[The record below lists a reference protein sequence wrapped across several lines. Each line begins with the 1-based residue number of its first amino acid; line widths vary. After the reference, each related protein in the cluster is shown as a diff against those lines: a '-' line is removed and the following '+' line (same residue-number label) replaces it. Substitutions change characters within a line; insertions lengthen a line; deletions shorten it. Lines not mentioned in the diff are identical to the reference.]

1 MNDALTTTA
10 WDFGSGQLPYR
21 DQLFKTALRLTRS
34 VEESEDL
41 LQETYLKA
49 YRHYHQFT
57 EGTNLKAWLFRIL
70 KNTFINS
77 YRKNRNR
84 PQLLD
89 FDELRDSGDGFDEGL
104 PAAQDPETDLLSNE
118 LDGEIKEA
126 LMALPH
132 HYRMA
137 VLMVDLQG
145 LSYQEVADALA
156 VPIGTI
162 MSRLYRGRKKIE
174 RSPFELWPANQ
185 LRLGRTETAARRRVP
200 GRRQLTQNRRAG
212 RLNCRPRGSSGYY
225 LRDGR
230 HRAGNDCR

>member
-1 MNDALTTTA
+1 MNDSLTTTA
-10 WDFGSGQLPYR
+10 WDFSSGQLPYR
-21 DQLFKTALRLTRS
+21 VQLFKTALRMTHS
-34 VEESEDL
+34 IEESEDL

-70 KNTFINS
+70 KNTFING
-77 YRKNRNR
+77 YRRNRNR
-84 PQLLD
+84 PQMLD
-89 FDELRDSGDGFDEGL
+89 FDELRDSGDGFDESL
-104 PAAQDPETDLLSNE
+104 PMTQHPENDFLGQE
-118 LDGEIKEA
+118 LDHEIREA

-174 RSPFELWPANQ
+174 RALLNY
-185 LRLGRTETAARRRVP
+185 GRRTNYVP
-200 GRRQLTQNRRAG
+200 GIPRRQRNANR
-212 RLNCRPRGSSGYY
+212 CSI
-225 LRDGR
+225 
-230 HRAGNDCR
+230 

>member
-1 MNDALTTTA
+1 MNHSRPTTA
-10 WDFGSGQLPYR
+10 WDFSSGQLPFR

-57 EGTNLKAWLFRIL
+57 EGTNLKAWLFRIM
-70 KNTFINS
+70 KNAFINS
-77 YRKNRNR
+77 YRRTKNR
-84 PQLLD
+84 PAMLD
-89 FDELRDSGDGFDEGL
+89 FDELRDSGESFEENA
-104 PAAQDPETDLLSNE
+104 PTMQSPEFDLLGRE
-118 LDGEIKEA
+118 MDHEVRDA
-126 LMALPH
+126 LMSLPH

-174 RSPFELWPANQ
+174 KALLSY
-185 LRLGRTETAARRRVP
+185 
-200 GRRQLTQNRRAG
+200 GRRTNYVAGTPRRQ
-212 RLNCRPRGSSGYY
+212 
-225 LRDGR
+225 RD
-230 HRAGNDCR
+230 ASAIA

>member
-1 MNDALTTTA
+1 MNDTATTA
-10 WDFGSGQLPYR
+10 WDFDNGQLPYR

-49 YRHYHQFT
+49 FRHYHQFT
-57 EGTNLKAWLFRIL
+57 EGTNLKAWLFRIM
-70 KNTFINS
+70 KNSFINT
-77 YRKNRNR
+77 YRRNKNR
-84 PQLLD
+84 PQMMD
-89 FDELRDSGDGFDEGL
+89 FDELRDSGDGFDEVT
-104 PAAQDPETDLLSNE
+104 PSTQDPEFDLLSQE
-118 LDGEIKEA
+118 LDHEVREA
-126 LMALPH
+126 LMQLPH

-174 RSPFELWPANQ
+174 RALLNY
-185 LRLGRTETAARRRVP
+185 GRRTNYVP
-200 GRRQLTQNRRAG
+200 GKPRRQRD
-212 RLNCRPRGSSGYY
+212 SSV
-225 LRDGR
+225 
-230 HRAGNDCR
+230 AA

>member
-1 MNDALTTTA
+1 MNDTLTTTA
-10 WDFGSGQLPYR
+10 WDFSSAQLPYR

-70 KNTFINS
+70 KNTFING
-77 YRKNRNR
+77 YRRNRNR
-84 PQLLD
+84 PQMLD
-89 FDELRDSGDGFDEGL
+89 FDELRDSGEDFEAGV
-104 PAAQDPETDLLSNE
+104 PMSQNPETDYLGQE
-118 LDGEIKEA
+118 LDHEIREA

-174 RSPFELWPANQ
+174 RALLNY
-185 LRLGRTETAARRRVP
+185 
-200 GRRQLTQNRRAG
+200 GRRTNYVSGTPRRQ
-212 RLNCRPRGSSGYY
+212 
-225 LRDGR
+225 RDAAP
-230 HRAGNDCR
+230 HLS

>member
-1 MNDALTTTA
+1 MNDATTITA
-10 WDFGSGQLPYR
+10 WDFSSGQLPFR

-57 EGTNLKAWLFRIL
+57 EGTNLKAWLFRIM
-70 KNTFINS
+70 KNSFINT
-77 YRKNRNR
+77 YRRNKNR
-84 PQLLD
+84 PQMMD
-89 FDELRDSGDGFDEGL
+89 FDELRDSGEGFEESS
-104 PAAQDPETDLLSNE
+104 PTAPDPEIDLLSQE
-118 LDGEIKEA
+118 LDHEIRDA
-126 LMALPH
+126 LMELPH

-145 LSYQEVADALA
+145 LSYQEVADALV

-174 RSPFELWPANQ
+174 QALLSY
-185 LRLGRTETAARRRVP
+185 
-200 GRRQLTQNRRAG
+200 GRRTNYVSGAPRRL
-212 RLNCRPRGSSGYY
+212 RSSIETT
-225 LRDGR
+225 
-230 HRAGNDCR
+230 

>member
-1 MNDALTTTA
+1 MSATDNITA
-10 WDFGSGQLPYR
+10 WNFESSQLPYR

-34 VEESEDL
+34 VEASEDL
-41 LQETYLKA
+41 LQETYLRA

-70 KNTFINS
+70 KNSFING
-77 YRKNRNR
+77 YRRQKTR
-84 PQLLD
+84 PQMLD
-89 FDELRDSGDGFDEGL
+89 FDELRDSGDGFEEVV
-104 PAAQDPETDLLSNE
+104 PVASDPEQEYLGGE
-118 LDGEIKEA
+118 LDHEIRDA

-132 HYRMA
+132 HYRMV

-174 RSPFELWPANQ
+174 TTLLRYGKRANY
-185 LRLGRTETAARRRVP
+185 LSGAP
-200 GRRQLTQNRRAG
+200 RRQRNREAVET
-212 RLNCRPRGSSGYY
+212 N
-225 LRDGR
+225 
-230 HRAGNDCR
+230 

>member
-1 MNDALTTTA
+1 MKDALTTTA
-10 WDFGSGQLPYR
+10 WDFGSAQLPYR

-70 KNTFINS
+70 KNSFING
-77 YRKNRNR
+77 YRRTRNR
-84 PQLLD
+84 PQMLD
-89 FDELRDSGDGFDEGL
+89 FDELRDSGDDFEAGV
-104 PAAQDPETDLLSNE
+104 PTTHDPEIEYLGQE
-118 LDGEIKEA
+118 LDHEIREA

-174 RSPFELWPANQ
+174 QSLLNY
-185 LRLGRTETAARRRVP
+185 
-200 GRRQLTQNRRAG
+200 GRRANYLSGTPRRQRDADC
-212 RLNCRPRGSSGYY
+212 RLN
-225 LRDGR
+225 
-230 HRAGNDCR
+230 

>member
-1 MNDALTTTA
+1 MNDSVTTTA
-10 WDFGSGQLPYR
+10 WNFGSAQLPYR

-77 YRKNRNR
+77 YRRNRNR

-89 FDELRDSGDGFDEGL
+89 FDELRDSGDGFEEGV
-104 PAAQDPETDLLSNE
+104 PITQDPENDFLGSE
-118 LDGEIKEA
+118 LDHEIREA

-162 MSRLYRGRKKIE
+162 MSRLYRGRKKME
-174 RSPFELWPANQ
+174 RALLNY
-185 LRLGRTETAARRRVP
+185 
-200 GRRQLTQNRRAG
+200 GRRANYVSGIPRRQ
-212 RLNCRPRGSSGYY
+212 
-225 LRDGR
+225 RD
-230 HRAGNDCR
+230 AEALA

>member
-1 MNDALTTTA
+1 MNDATTTTA
-10 WDFGSGQLPYR
+10 WDFSSGQLPYR

-57 EGTNLKAWLFRIL
+57 EGTNLKAWLFRIM
-70 KNTFINS
+70 KNSFINT
-77 YRKNRNR
+77 YRRNKSR
-84 PQLLD
+84 PQMMD
-89 FDELRDSGDGFDEGL
+89 FDELRDSGEGFEEHA
-104 PAAQDPETDLLSNE
+104 PATQGPETDLLGRE
-118 LDGEIKEA
+118 LDHEIREA
-126 LMALPH
+126 LMDLPH

-174 RSPFELWPANQ
+174 KALLSY
-185 LRLGRTETAARRRVP
+185 
-200 GRRQLTQNRRAG
+200 GRRTNYVVGTPRRM
-212 RLNCRPRGSSGYY
+212 RTSS
-225 LRDGR
+225 
-230 HRAGNDCR
+230 ATA

>member
-1 MNDALTTTA
+1 MSNAHTTTA

-21 DQLFKTALRLTRS
+21 DQLYKTALRLTRS
-34 VEESEDL
+34 VEDSEDL

-70 KNTFINS
+70 KNSFING
-77 YRKNRNR
+77 YRKRRSR
-84 PQLLD
+84 PQMLD
-89 FDELRDSGDGFDEGL
+89 FDELRDSGDGFEDVVSV
-104 PAAQDPETDLLSNE
+104 AVDPEVDILTHE
-118 LDGEIKEA
+118 LDHEVREA

-145 LSYQEVADALA
+145 LSYQEVADALE

-174 RSPFELWPANQ
+174 SAL
-185 LRLGRTETAARRRVP
+185 LSYGRRTNYVSGEPRRR
-200 GRRQLTQNRRAG
+200 
-212 RLNCRPRGSSGYY
+212 
-225 LRDGR
+225 RDVEATG
-230 HRAGNDCR
+230 

>member
-1 MNDALTTTA
+1 MNHSAATTS
-10 WDFGSGQLPYR
+10 WDFSSAQLPYR

-49 YRHYHQFT
+49 YRHYHQFA
-57 EGTNLKAWLFRIL
+57 EGTNLRAWLFRIM

-77 YRKNRNR
+77 YRRNKNR
-84 PQLLD
+84 PQVMD
-89 FDELRDSGDGFDEGL
+89 FDELRDSSDGF
-104 PAAQDPETDLLSNE
+104 QDTGPTFQGPEIDLLDKE
-118 LDGEIKEA
+118 LDHEIRDA
-126 LMALPH
+126 LMDLPH

-174 RSPFELWPANQ
+174 KALLSY
-185 LRLGRTETAARRRVP
+185 
-200 GRRQLTQNRRAG
+200 GRRTNYVQGAPRRQRSAG
-212 RLNCRPRGSSGYY
+212 
-225 LRDGR
+225 
-230 HRAGNDCR
+230 AVA

>member
-1 MNDALTTTA
+1 MNHAAATTS
-10 WDFGSGQLPYR
+10 WDFSSGQLPYR

-57 EGTNLKAWLFRIL
+57 EGTNLRAWLFRIM
-70 KNTFINS
+70 KNAFINT
-77 YRKNRNR
+77 YRRNKNR
-84 PQLLD
+84 PQMMD
-89 FDELRDSGDGFDEGL
+89 FDELRDSSDGPQEIGPTFQG
-104 PAAQDPETDLLSNE
+104 PEVDLLDRE
-118 LDGEIKEA
+118 LDHEVRDA

-145 LSYQEVADALA
+145 LSYQEVADALE
-156 VPIGTI
+156 VPVGTI

-174 RSPFELWPANQ
+174 KALLSY
-185 LRLGRTETAARRRVP
+185 GRRTNYVQGAPRRQRNETAVA
-200 GRRQLTQNRRAG
+200 
-212 RLNCRPRGSSGYY
+212 
-225 LRDGR
+225 
-230 HRAGNDCR
+230 

>member
-1 MNDALTTTA
+1 MNDATTA
-10 WDFGSGQLPYR
+10 WDFTSGQLPYR
-21 DQLFKTALRLTRS
+21 DQLYKTALRLTRS

-57 EGTNLKAWLFRIL
+57 EGTNLKAWLFRIM
-70 KNTFINS
+70 KNSFINV
-77 YRKNRNR
+77 YRKRKNR
-84 PQLLD
+84 PQMLD
-89 FDELRDSGDGFDEGL
+89 FDELRDSTDGFDEVA
-104 PAAQDPETDLLSNE
+104 PVAHDPETDYLGGE
-118 LDGEIKEA
+118 LDHEISQA

-156 VPIGTI
+156 VPIGTV

-174 RSPFELWPANQ
+174 RSLMSY
-185 LRLGRTETAARRRVP
+185 GHRTNYLNGAP
-200 GRRQLTQNRRAG
+200 RRQ
-212 RLNCRPRGSSGYY
+212 
-225 LRDGR
+225 RDR
-230 HRAGNDCR
+230 DAVEAN

>member
-1 MNDALTTTA
+1 MTDTAATTA
-10 WDFGSGQLPYR
+10 WDFDNGQLPYR
-21 DQLFKTALRLTRS
+21 DQLYKTALRLTRS

-49 YRHYHQFT
+49 YRHYDQFT

-70 KNTFINS
+70 KNSFINS
-77 YRKNRNR
+77 YRKRRNR
-84 PQLLD
+84 PQMLD
-89 FDELRDSGDGFDEGL
+89 FDELRDSGEGFEEAVAVT
-104 PAAQDPETDLLSNE
+104 PDPEHDLLSDE
-118 LDGEIKEA
+118 LDHEVREA

-174 RSPFELWPANQ
+174 KSLLAY
-185 LRLGRTETAARRRVP
+185 
-200 GRRQLTQNRRAG
+200 GRRTNYITGAPRRQ
-212 RLNCRPRGSSGYY
+212 
-225 LRDGR
+225 RDL
-230 HRAGNDCR
+230 AAEDAAAS

>member
-1 MNDALTTTA
+1 MSREDDMNDRLTATA
-10 WDFGSGQLPYR
+10 WDFSSGELPFR

-70 KNTFINS
+70 KNSFING
-77 YRKNRNR
+77 YRRKRNR
-84 PQLLD
+84 PQMLD
-89 FDELRDSGDGFDEGL
+89 FDELRDSGDGADEGI
-104 PAAQDPETDLLSNE
+104 PITRDPEIEMIGNE
-118 LDGEIKEA
+118 LDHEVREA

-174 RSPFELWPANQ
+174 QALLSY
-185 LRLGRTETAARRRVP
+185 GRRTNYVP
-200 GRRQLTQNRRAG
+200 GSPRRQRNTEVSA
-212 RLNCRPRGSSGYY
+212 
-225 LRDGR
+225 
-230 HRAGNDCR
+230 

>member
-1 MNDALTTTA
+1 MKHSAATTS
-10 WDFGSGQLPYR
+10 WDFSSGQLPYR

-57 EGTNLKAWLFRIL
+57 EGTNLRAWLFRIM
-70 KNTFINS
+70 KNAFINT
-77 YRKNRNR
+77 YRRNKNR
-84 PQLLD
+84 PQMMD
-89 FDELRDSGDGFDEGL
+89 FDELRDSSDGFHETG
-104 PAAQDPETDLLSNE
+104 PALQGPEFDLLDRE
-118 LDGEIKEA
+118 LDHEVREA
-126 LMALPH
+126 LMVLPH

-145 LSYQEVADALA
+145 LSYQEVADALE

-174 RSPFELWPANQ
+174 KALLNY
-185 LRLGRTETAARRRVP
+185 
-200 GRRQLTQNRRAG
+200 GRRSNYVQGAPRRQRSEA
-212 RLNCRPRGSSGYY
+212 
-225 LRDGR
+225 
-230 HRAGNDCR
+230 AVA

>member
-1 MNDALTTTA
+1 MNEPTTTTA
-10 WDFGSGQLPYR
+10 WDFATGQLPYR

-49 YRHYHQFT
+49 FRHYHQFT

-70 KNTFINS
+70 KNSFINS
-77 YRKNRNR
+77 YRRAKSR
-84 PQLLD
+84 PQMLD
-89 FDELRDSGDGFDEGL
+89 FDELRDSGEGL
-104 PAAQDPETDLLSNE
+104 EDTGPVATDPETDLLGRE
-118 LDGEIKEA
+118 LDHEIREA
-126 LMALPH
+126 VMALPH

-145 LSYQEVADALA
+145 LSYQEVADALE

-174 RSPFELWPANQ
+174 RALLSF
-185 LRLGRTETAARRRVP
+185 
-200 GRRQLTQNRRAG
+200 GRRANYVSGTPRRQ
-212 RLNCRPRGSSGYY
+212 
-225 LRDGR
+225 RDPL
-230 HRAGNDCR
+230 AAV

>member
-1 MNDALTTTA
+1 MSDTITTTA
-10 WDFGSGQLPYR
+10 WDFGSAQLPYR

-70 KNTFINS
+70 KNTFINN
-77 YRKNRNR
+77 YRRHRNR
-84 PQLLD
+84 PQMLD
-89 FDELRDSGDGFDEGL
+89 FDELRDSGDGFDEGA
-104 PAAQDPETDLLSNE
+104 PRSRDPEIDYLDQE
-118 LDGEIKEA
+118 LDHEIREA
-126 LMALPH
+126 LAALPH

-174 RSPFELWPANQ
+174 RALLSY
-185 LRLGRTETAARRRVP
+185 GRRTNYVP
-200 GRRQLTQNRRAG
+200 GTPRRQRDAG
-212 RLNCRPRGSSGYY
+212 S
-225 LRDGR
+225 
-230 HRAGNDCR
+230 ATT

>member
-1 MNDALTTTA
+1 MTDTNTTTA
-10 WDFGSGQLPYR
+10 WDFNSAQLPYR

-70 KNTFINS
+70 KNSFINR
-77 YRKNRNR
+77 YRRDRNR
-84 PQLLD
+84 PQMLD
-89 FDELRDSGDGFDEGL
+89 FDELRDSGDRPGAGVL
-104 PAAQDPETDLLSNE
+104 VTQDPEVDYLGQE
-118 LDGEIKEA
+118 LDHEIREA

-174 RSPFELWPANQ
+174 RVLLSY
-185 LRLGRTETAARRRVP
+185 
-200 GRRQLTQNRRAG
+200 GRRAN
-212 RLNCRPRGSSGYY
+212 
-225 LRDGR
+225 
-230 HRAGNDCR
+230 

>member
-1 MNDALTTTA
+1 MTDATTTTA
-10 WDFGSGQLPYR
+10 WDFSSPQLPYR

-70 KNTFINS
+70 KNSFING
-77 YRKNRNR
+77 YRRAKNR

-89 FDELRDSGDGFDEGL
+89 FDELRDSGDGPEDVG
-104 PAAQDPETDLLSNE
+104 PAINDPEDELLASE
-118 LDGEIKEA
+118 LDQDVRDA

-145 LSYQEVADALA
+145 LSYQEVADALE

-174 RSPFELWPANQ
+174 KVLLSYGRRTNYITGTPRRQRTRSDDS
-185 LRLGRTETAARRRVP
+185 ETAA
-200 GRRQLTQNRRAG
+200 
-212 RLNCRPRGSSGYY
+212 S
-225 LRDGR
+225 
-230 HRAGNDCR
+230 